1 VGVVSSVAVADL
13 DVTGLAVLGVDEPAL
28 ANDVAAYWVEA
39 LPQTRLGRRLH
50 HAVTRAP
57 VPEGAL
63 PADRSSQGVEQV
75 PPRGPG
81 GGSTEQ

>member
-1 VGVVSSVAVADL
+1 VGVVSSVAVAGL
-13 DVTGLAVLGVDEPAL
+13 DFTGLAVLDVDEPAL
-28 ANDVAAYWVEA
+28 GNDVAAYWDEA

-63 PADRSSQGVEQV
+63 PAERAGEQV

-81 GGSTEQ
+81 GGRTEQ